1 MQKTKLALAG
11 LAILLLSSAAPAQSH
26 KYDFWE
32 ENYTVQALLGAV
44 KYEDLKFQDSSG
56 NGDVIT
62 SEISTLPQLGGA
74 WGTRPAGD
82 RFQYG
87 LECSFLLGFRFD
99 KVNYASVGGSGLY
112 VSISTSMWMFD
123 LAGGP
128 YANLFLDKG
137 RKVRLY
143 GGVGPLMTFADY
155 RSDREE
161 TGTGGG
167 TYYSQESV
175 FGLGVYARAGVEFRV
190 HRYGMLGLGA
200 RGTWSN
206 VDFTEVGGNSDL
218 AGLAAFVTYTA
229 GL

>member
-1 MQKTKLALAG
+1 MLKTKLTLAG
-11 LAILLLSSAAPAQSH
+11 LAVLLTASTATAQSH

-44 KYEDLKFQDSSG
+44 KYEDLKFTPPDATEATTV
-56 NGDVIT
+56 D
-62 SEISTLPQLGGA
+62 ISALPQFGGA
-74 WGTRPAGD
+74 WGTLPKGD

-87 LECSFLLGFRFD
+87 LECSFLMGIRFD
-99 KVNYASVGGSGLY
+99 SVNYLYAGGGGLY
-112 VSISTSMWMFD
+112 VSLSTSMWMFD
-123 LAGGP
+123 IAGGP

-143 GGVGPLMTFADY
+143 AGAGPLMTYADY
-155 RSDREE
+155 RSESDFDDPAKPNE
-161 TGTGGG
+161 
-167 TYYSQESV
+167 SNNESV

-206 VDFTEVGGNSDL
+206 VDFTEVGGSSEL
-218 AGLAAFVTYTA
+218 VGLAAFVSYTA